1 MRAGHP
7 YGKALRTA
15 ANALGGARDLAARLG
30 VTADQVQAWLAGEAE
45 PPLEAVLDAL
55 DIIAD
60 GPYQR
65 RRRRIRVA
73 VLREES
79 R

>member
-1 MRAGHP
+1 MRPDHP

-15 ANALGGARDLAARLG
+15 ANALGSARDLAARLG
-30 VTADQVQAWLAGEAE
+30 ANPVDVEAWLAGEAE

-73 VLREES
+73 VLPEQS

>member
-1 MRAGHP
+1 MGPGHP

-15 ANALGGARDLAARLG
+15 ASALGSASDLAARLG
-30 VTADQVQAWLAGEAE
+30 VSLGDLEAWLAGAAE
-45 PPLEAVLDAL
+45 PPLEAVLEAL
-55 DIIAD
+55 DVIAD
-60 GPYQR
+60 GPYRR

-73 VLREES
+73 VLPDSS

>member
-1 MRAGHP
+1 MRPGHP

-15 ANALGGARDLAARLG
+15 AEALGGARDLAARLG
-30 VTADQVQAWLAGEAE
+30 VDDEQVQAWLAGNAE

-60 GPYQR
+60 GPYR
-65 RRRRIRVA
+65 RPRRRIRVA
-73 VLREES
+73 VLPEKS